1 MNHDTFIHHVG
12 LDVDEHSYHDT
23 IQASLEEGTG
33 HYIFFK
39 RFLFTR
45 AKLSEL
51 ISLHATVLGVIQF
64 GIETDETKDKYVTAE
79 EVHSETPKY
88 SQEVEKIKSGAEM
101 MTMSSTD
108 TGYRSTE
115 RRRHKSETAASIG
128 DAGATSAEWS
138 YRTEQRQS
146 SAFDNGAYAR

>member
-1 MNHDTFIHHVG
+1 MNEI
-12 LDVDEHSYHDT
+12 
-23 IQASLEEGTG
+23 
-33 HYIFFK
+33 
-39 RFLFTR
+39 
-45 AKLSEL
+45 
-51 ISLHATVLGVIQF
+51 ISLYATVLGVIQF
-64 GIETDETKDKYVTAE
+64 GIETEETKDKHVTAE

-88 SQEVEKIKSGAEM
+88 SEEVGKIKSGAEM

-146 SAFDNGAYAR
+146 SAFDNGAYMRYLAK

>member
-1 MNHDTFIHHVG
+1 MTLN
-12 LDVDEHSYHDT
+12 
-23 IQASLEEGTG
+23 A
-33 HYIFFK
+33 
-39 RFLFTR
+39 
-45 AKLSEL
+45 L
-51 ISLHATVLGVIQF
+51 ISLHAPVLGVIQF
-64 GIETDETKDKYVTAE
+64 GIETDETKDKHVTAE

-88 SQEVEKIKSGAEM
+88 SQEVGQIKSGAEI

-146 SAFDNGAYAR
+146 SAFDNGAYMR

>member
-1 MNHDTFIHHVG
+1 MVLG
-12 LDVDEHSYHDT
+12 LDIWFDEGNYHDN
-23 IQASLEEGTG
+23 IWVRLVEGASDW
-33 HYIFFK
+33 IFPMC
-39 RFLFTR
+39 FLFTW
-45 AKLSEL
+45 AKMSEL
-51 ISLHATVLGVIQF
+51 ISIHVTVLGVIQF
-64 GIETDETKDKYVTAE
+64 GIETDETKDKYVTAD

-146 SAFDNGAYAR
+146 SVFDNEAYTR

>member
-1 MNHDTFIHHVG
+1 MN
-12 LDVDEHSYHDT
+12 
-23 IQASLEEGTG
+23 
-33 HYIFFK
+33 
-39 RFLFTR
+39 
-45 AKLSEL
+45 EL
-51 ISLHATVLGVIQF
+51 ISRHATVVGVIQF
-64 GIETDETKDKYVTAE
+64 GIEAEETKDKHVTAE

-88 SQEVEKIKSGAEM
+88 SEEVGKIKSGAEI

-146 SAFDNGAYAR
+146 SAFDNGAYMRYLIK

>member
-1 MNHDTFIHHVG
+1 MSKFIC
-12 LDVDEHSYHDT
+12 
-23 IQASLEEGTG
+23 
-33 HYIFFK
+33 
-39 RFLFTR
+39 
-45 AKLSEL
+45 
-51 ISLHATVLGVIQF
+51 LHATVLGVIQF

-115 RRRHKSETAASIG
+115 RRRHKSETAASIS

-138 YRTEQRQS
+138 YRTEKRQS